1 MNMQTRIP
9 AVEIHQPD
17 FRERAHEAL
26 GDPQLRGNFRRAMD
40 SLMTKRA
47 AAFSNPDEREDLRSL
62 GNAIRARALSKLPD
76 LLEQLERN
84 LIRNG
89 VQVHWAETVE
99 EANAIVLSIVEAHEA
114 KQVIK
119 GKSMVSE
126 EMEMNDFLG
135 ERGIECLEADMGE
148 YIVQMDHEKPSHII
162 MPAIHKNAGQVG
174 KLFHDK
180 LGVEYTTDVDQLIQI
195 GRRVLRQKFFEADIG
210 VSGVNFAVAETG
222 TLLLVEN
229 EGNGRMVTSVPPVHI
244 AVTGIE
250 KVVENLRDTVPLL
263 SLLTRSALGI
273 PITTYVNMISGPRKA
288 HELDGP
294 QEVHLVLLDNG
305 RSQAFADS
313 ELRQTLNCIRC
324 GACMNHCPV
333 YTRVGGHTYGEVYPG
348 PIGKIITP
356 HMAGLAKVPDHPSAS
371 SLCGACGEV
380 CPVKIP
386 IPALLRRLREENVKA
401 PDAPNRVMRDQ
412 GSKYSR
418 KERFIWN
425 AWSKLNTSP
434 SLYRLFGFFA
444 TRLRSL
450 TPGNVGPWTQNHSA
464 PKPAAR
470 SLHELAREHLTRKS
484 GDQP

>member
-1 MNMQTRIP
+1 MSTLADTPAQPIAFTRN
-9 AVEIHQPD
+9 A
-17 FRERAHEAL
+17 REAL
-26 GDPQLRGNFRRAMD
+26 ADAQLRRNFRGAMD
-40 SLMTKRA
+40 SLMDKRRNQFPDGDELERLR
-47 AAFSNPDEREDLRSL
+47 AF
-62 GNAIRARALSKLPD
+62 GNRVRARALSKLPD
-76 LLEQLERN
+76 QLERLEAN
-84 LIRNG
+84 LVRNG

-99 EANAIVLSIVEAHEA
+99 EANAIVHDIAERHAA
-114 KQVIK
+114 KKVIK

-126 EMEMNDFLG
+126 EMEMNHYLG
-135 ERGIECLEADMGE
+135 ARGVDCLESDMGE
-148 YIVQMDHEKPSHII
+148 FIVQLREEKPSHII
-162 MPAIHKNAGQVG
+162 MPAIHLNAGQVAR
-174 KLFHDK
+174 LFHDK
-180 LGVEYTTDVDQLIQI
+180 LDVEYTEDVDRLIQV
-195 GRRVLRQKFFEADIG
+195 GRETLRRNFFEADIG
-210 VSGVNFAVAETG
+210 VSGVNFAIAETG

-229 EGNGRMVTSVPPVHI
+229 EGNGRMSTTVPPVHI

-250 KVVENLRDTVPLL
+250 KVVENLRDVVPLL

-273 PITTYVNMISGPRKA
+273 PITTYVNMISGPRKE

-356 HMAGLAKVPDHPSAS
+356 HMVGLAKVPDHPSAS

-386 IPALLRRLREENVKA
+386 IPAILRRLREENVKA
-401 PDAPNRVMRDQ
+401 PDSPNQVMRGQ

-425 AWSKLNTSP
+425 AWARLNSSP
-434 SLYRLFGFFA
+434 TLYRLFGFFA
-444 TRLRSL
+444 TRLRAL
-450 TPGNVGPWTQNHSA
+450 TPNNVGPWTQNHSA

-470 SLHELAREHLTRKS
+470 SLHDMAREHLAQQ
-484 GDQP
+484 GDR